1 MPKHRTPDAL
11 FIPVLLAGAA
21 CAGSATAQVTFD
33 FTDSGQTLGN
43 GSSVTVALGDLDG
56 DGDLDAMVGNYNQ
69 PNTVWTNDGSGTFT
83 NSGQA
88 LGSSESTSVAL
99 GDLDGDGDLDAMV
112 ANFNSP
118 NTVWT
123 NDGSGSFT
131 DSGQALGN
139 SNSRS
144 VALGDLDGD
153 GDLDAMVGN
162 WNEPNTVW
170 TNNGSGT
177 FTDSGQALGSSE
189 SFSVALGDLDG
200 DGDLDAMVVNWN
212 EPNTVWT
219 NDGSGTFTNSGQA
232 LGNSGSWSVALGDLD
247 GDGDLDAMVG
257 NYNAQANTVWTNDGS
272 GTFTNSG
279 QTLGNGR
286 SRSVA
291 LGDLDGDGDLD
302 AMVGNAG
309 NQPNTV
315 WTNDGTGSFTDS
327 GQALGNRWSQSV
339 ALGDL
344 DGDGDLDAMVAN
356 EGQANTVWTNDP
368 SNISA
373 VYNRNSSTWFESA
386 KQAVAAASADDT
398 LLIGGASFD
407 VPGIIDARDLPL
419 TFEARSDVTITDD
432 LMFLPGNGSSFIS
445 LDGDALNTYASRGR
459 IIAPENGQLIF
470 NDLEFLDGSQ
480 FQQNGSSL
488 LVNGQLAT
496 TGGVTY
502 LSGEA
507 LAVGISTGINGVNRV
522 ADDTD
527 IYGDYTNAGAT
538 IIQRGILYIYGDLVN
553 TGTLTGEYNNGFAG
567 GSTPEPGDGFSI
579 GGSYTVGQDA
589 TLSMPNPVWW
599 LRVGGD
605 LDIAVDDPAD
615 FTMSEATIELNGLAP
630 GNLQTM
636 ETLSADLGADEAGFD
651 P

>member
-1 MPKHRTPDAL
+1 MVPTA
-11 FIPVLLAGAA
+11 IGA
-21 CAGSATAQVTFD
+21 
-33 FTDSGQTLGN
+33 
-43 GSSVTVALGDLDG
+43 DL
-56 DGDLDAMVGNYNQ
+56 
-69 PNTVWTNDGSGTFT
+69 VWTND
-83 NSGQA
+83 A
-88 LGSSESTSVAL
+88 
-99 GDLDGDGDLDAMV
+99 
-112 ANFNSP
+112 
-118 NTVWT
+118 
-123 NDGSGSFT
+123 
-131 DSGQALGN
+131 
-139 SNSRS
+139 
-144 VALGDLDGD
+144 
-153 GDLDAMVGN
+153 
-162 WNEPNTVW
+162 
-170 TNNGSGT
+170 
-177 FTDSGQALGSSE
+177 
-189 SFSVALGDLDG
+189 
-200 DGDLDAMVVNWN
+200 
-212 EPNTVWT
+212 
-219 NDGSGTFTNSGQA
+219 
-232 LGNSGSWSVALGDLD
+232 
-247 GDGDLDAMVG
+247 
-257 NYNAQANTVWTNDGS
+257 
-272 GTFTNSG
+272 
-279 QTLGNGR
+279 
-286 SRSVA
+286 
-291 LGDLDGDGDLD
+291 
-302 AMVGNAG
+302 
-309 NQPNTV
+309 
-315 WTNDGTGSFTDS
+315 
-327 GQALGNRWSQSV
+327 
-339 ALGDL
+339 
-344 DGDGDLDAMVAN
+344 
-356 EGQANTVWTNDP
+356 

-651 P
+651 PSNFPIGTLRITSDSRTQLVNNHVNSTDTPCEVLYVDELVVASGGTLITNGCRVYARTAMIDGTVDDPDAIVIVEDTPDCLGDIDGNSVVNGVDLAFVLGAWASSDAAADVSGDGTVDGMDLAIVLGAWGICP